1 MNNEYIE
8 QYSDINVEG
17 VELYVKDIAD
27 GYAYLDK
34 DFTKKISYKKLEHT
48 FKMNDVVV
56 IDHGK
61 SCRGISMEKVEDD
74 IVVSYLYPSI
84 DNSKVIVT
92 PKQIKSFDEY
102 LVTDTEIAPEEDLL
116 GKVVSDLQ
124 DSIKIE
130 EDKITGTL
138 KYVTGYTGFSSKTEE
153 QSGNYLALH
162 NISNI
167 GEPIFVELING
178 FSGPVKL
185 DADGIIVLRIAN
197 NEQKVKVTCGDLV
210 KEYSLSELTLQDA

>member
-167 GEPIFVELING
+167 GEPIFVEVING
-178 FSGPVKL
+178 FSGPVQL

>member
-178 FSGPVKL
+178 FSGPVQL

>member
-17 VELYVKDIAD
+17 VELYVKDTSD

-61 SCRGISMEKVEDD
+61 SCRGISMEKIEDD
-74 IVVSYLYPSI
+74 VVISYLYPSI

-102 LVTDTEIAPEEDLL
+102 LVTDTEIAPEKDLL

-167 GEPIFVELING
+167 VEPIFVEVING
-178 FSGPVKL
+178 FSGPVQL

>member
-1 MNNEYIE
+1 MDNKYTE
-8 QYSDINVEG
+8 QYSDINIEG
-17 VELYVKDIAD
+17 VELYVKDNAD

-34 DFTKKISYKKLEHT
+34 DFINKISYKKLEHT

-74 IVVSYLYPSI
+74 IVVSYLYPSV
-84 DNSKVIVT
+84 DNNTVIVT
-92 PKQIKSFDEY
+92 PKQIKSFEEY
-102 LVTDTEIAPEEDLL
+102 LVTDTEIAPDEDLL

-124 DSIKIE
+124 DSIEIE
-130 EDKITGTL
+130 ENKITGTL

-162 NISNI
+162 NVSNI
-167 GEPIFVELING
+167 EEPIFVEVING
-178 FSGPVKL
+178 FSGPVQL
-185 DADGIIVLRIAN
+185 DADGIIILRIAN

>member
-17 VELYVKDIAD
+17 VELYVKDTSD

-61 SCRGISMEKVEDD
+61 SCRGISMEKIEDD

-102 LVTDTEIAPEEDLL
+102 LVTDTEIAPEKDLL

-167 GEPIFVELING
+167 GEPIFVEVING
-178 FSGPVKL
+178 FSGPVQL

>member
-1 MNNEYIE
+1 M
-8 QYSDINVEG
+8 
-17 VELYVKDIAD
+17 
-27 GYAYLDK
+27 
-34 DFTKKISYKKLEHT
+34 
-48 FKMNDVVV
+48 
-56 IDHGK
+56 
-61 SCRGISMEKVEDD
+61 
-74 IVVSYLYPSI
+74 
-84 DNSKVIVT
+84 
-92 PKQIKSFDEY
+92 
-102 LVTDTEIAPEEDLL
+102 
-116 GKVVSDLQ
+116 
-124 DSIKIE
+124 E

-167 GEPIFVELING
+167 GEPIFVEVING
-178 FSGPVKL
+178 FSGPVQL

>member
-17 VELYVKDIAD
+17 VELYVKDNAD

-61 SCRGISMEKVEDD
+61 SCRGISIEKVEDD

-167 GEPIFVELING
+167 GEPIFVEVING
-178 FSGPVKL
+178 FSGPVQL

>member
-17 VELYVKDIAD
+17 VELYVKDTAD

-61 SCRGISMEKVEDD
+61 SCRGILMEKVEDD

-84 DNSKVIVT
+84 DDNTAIVT
-92 PKQIKSFDEY
+92 PKQIKSFKEY
-102 LVTDTEIAPEEDLL
+102 LVTDTEIAPDEDLL
-116 GKVVSDLQ
+116 GKVISDLQ
-124 DSIKIE
+124 DSIEIE

-167 GEPIFVELING
+167 EEPIFVEVING
-178 FSGPVKL
+178 FSGPVQL
-185 DADGIIVLRIAN
+185 DADGIIILRIAN